1 LRTGGVCRKDKR
13 TADRRPKDMDRTKPV
28 SGVNK
33 KNISGKER
41 CYGTQEKNRKK
52 ATYHKGKSVCI
63 VHLLLLSSL

>member
-1 LRTGGVCRKDKR
+1 
-13 TADRRPKDMDRTKPV
+13 MDRTKPV